1 MHIALRLLILV
12 ALWLQVGEAAKI
24 LVFIPFPMKSH
35 HFAFQPIV
43 RELAERGHQVTY
55 LTAVP
60 MEKPL
65 PKSLRQIL
73 VPNVLNTLQHDV
85 LPGFVSFGKM
95 STPTMSLYFGKAG
108 RTIMDATLGTPEAQ
122 KIIHSDEKFD
132 LVIHEAFFVSEPV
145 VALQHKFNAPG
156 VALMPLADSSWLHE
170 MSGLTDNPAY
180 MIDFKTDF
188 TDRLTFFQR
197 VHNLYHLVA
206 TLIVSYADLY
216 LMQGLMDKHFN
227 YTGWENRPSIV
238 RLLGDQAL
246 ILVNS
251 HHSVGYNFPRAPHV
265 KEVGGI
271 NLRPT
276 KPLPQDLELLLNDS
290 PEGVI
295 YFSLGSNIDMSQVSS
310 KGIRDA
316 FSNVFAKLKQRVLW
330 KWTGKDFPP
339 VPSNVYMSDWF
350 PQQDILVHK
359 NVKLFIT
366 HGGLLSITEAVNS
379 AVPLIGIPFFS
390 DQRKNLKQIT
400 TAGFGLG
407 LEFENLTESSISWA
421 VNEVLNNER
430 YKKQALIQQSIFRDR
445 PMKPVEE
452 SVYWI
457 EYVLRHGKALQPAS
471 VHMPLYQLLL
481 LDVLGVIAAGV
492 LLVIVITKKLFGVV
506 LSCLRS
512 NKPKKLKQK

>member
-1 MHIALRLLILV
+1 MNLLLILV

-24 LVFIPFPMKSH
+24 LVFLPVPMKSH
-35 HFAFQPIV
+35 HIAFQPIV

-95 STPTMSLYFGKAG
+95 STPMMSIYYAKAG
-108 RTIMDATLGTPEAQ
+108 RAIMDATLGTPEVQ
-122 KIIHSDEKFD
+122 KIIHSDEEFD
-132 LVIHEAFFVSEPV
+132 LVIHEAFVVSEPV
-145 VALQHKFNAPG
+145 VALQHKFNAPA
-156 VALMPLADSSWLHE
+156 VALMPTGDSSWLNE

-295 YFSLGSNIDMSQVSS
+295 YFSLGSNLDMSQLSS

-430 YKKQALIQQSIFRDR
+430 YKKQALIQQSIFQDR